1 MSVTTLVEIRSML
14 EAQKPLLAEK
24 YGVVVVGVFGSYV
37 RGEQRPDSDLDLLV
51 ELERPARI
59 GLMGLVELEQYL
71 SDLLG
76 VKVDLAIKENLKPR
90 IGEHVLQEVVA
101 V

>member
-1 MSVTTLVEIRSML
+1 MNSLVEIKRAL

-24 YGVVVVGVFGSYV
+24 YGVTVVGVFGSYV

-59 GLMGLVELEQYL
+59 GLMGLVELEQTL

-76 VKVDLAIKENLKPR
+76 VQVDVAIKENLRPR
-90 IGEHVLQEVVA
+90 IGEHILQEVVT